1 MENFKKA
8 WKTFWA
14 YVWECYKGSFLSGF
28 TYVLAGAIL
37 MMLTI
42 KDDVTWSTQMT
53 WTIVV
58 CVCAVAYNALVS
70 YNYGGMNFEMLI
82 SGNMKRMSADYGQEY
97 KISSHSYVKEYRP
110 WKGFAM
116 GAFAS
121 GLAIIFGILF
131 GIMQE
136 KVDLSHTGE
145 IQDKSVGL
153 LVLLGFFLSGWS
165 ILPFYCANMWGMG
178 ASYWLSLL
186 MAIIPIAVTGAT
198 YIWGAYGKRNKI
210 TREQEIADRAAK
222 AQENKPKK
230 INYGGLPGTKPRKR
244 K

>member
-1 MENFKKA
+1 MSDFKTKNKIFWRIVKETLVQSIAPTMMYLVAGMVMLLFFAKNYSMSKMIA
-8 WKTFWA
+8 WS
-14 YVWECYKGSFLSGF
+14 VVCG
-28 TYVLAGAIL
+28 VLALAYDGL
-37 MMLTI
+37 LT
-42 KDDVTWSTQMT
+42 W
-53 WTIVV
+53 
-58 CVCAVAYNALVS
+58 LV
-70 YNYGGMNFEMLI
+70 GGTHYEQLV
-82 SGNMKRMSADYGQEY
+82 SGNMKRRSAMNSGRELNITSY
-97 KISSHSYVKEYRP
+97 KYEKEYRP

-136 KVDLSHTGE
+136 KIDLSHTGE

-230 INYGGLPGTKPRKR
+230 INYGGLPGTKPKKR